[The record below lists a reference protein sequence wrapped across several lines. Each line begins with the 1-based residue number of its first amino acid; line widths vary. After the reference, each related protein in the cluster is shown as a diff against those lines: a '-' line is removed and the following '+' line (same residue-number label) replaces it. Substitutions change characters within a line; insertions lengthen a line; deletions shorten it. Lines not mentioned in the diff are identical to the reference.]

1 MLSGI
6 FSITNKL
13 NGKQYIGQ
21 TINLYPRWKQIK
33 TESNTKQSELYND
46 IREYGIKNFQFK
58 IIEKCPIYLLNEKQK
73 YYIALYNTLQPN
85 GYNKTSGGW

>member
-1 MLSGI
+1 MSSGI

-21 TINLYPRWKQIK
+21 TANLYPRWKKIK

-46 IREYGIKNFQFK
+46 MREYGIENFKFK
-58 IIEKCPIYLLNEKQK
+58 IIEKCPVYLLNEKQK

>member
-6 FSITNKL
+6 FSIINKL

-21 TINLYPRWKQIK
+21 TTNLYSRWKKIK
-33 TESNTKQSELYND
+33 TESNTKQNNLYND
-46 IREYGIKNFQFK
+46 MREYGIENFKFK

-73 YYIALYNTLQPN
+73 YYITLYNTLQPN